1 MKQVTIYTK
10 GISKSNPGPAAI
22 GVLLVDADG
31 SEILRRVEGIGNATS
46 DYAEYFAVVRGLQLA
61 VDEFGEETK
70 EIDFELKVTNELVR
84 NHMVAEAQIK
94 DVSLIG
100 HFIEIYN
107 IRVASYPNLDI
118 TLIDNSPQALLE
130 LLGNSLDV

>member
-46 DYAEYFAVVRGLQLA
+46 DYDEYFAVVRGLQLA